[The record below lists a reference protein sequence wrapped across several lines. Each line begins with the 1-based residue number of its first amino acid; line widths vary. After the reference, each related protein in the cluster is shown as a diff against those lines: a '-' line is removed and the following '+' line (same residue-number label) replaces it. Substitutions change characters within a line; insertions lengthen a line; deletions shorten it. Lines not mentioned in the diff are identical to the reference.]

1 MSSIGIESKRIIE
14 EIQQNRVELKNAIE
28 ASEARIQL
36 RIEESN
42 ERIRQLETE
51 NSILKLEIEKLER
64 QQKKGN
70 IVIFGLNKERHEIT
84 FDVIRNELKSL
95 LQIDVSLNQ
104 IKDIYSL
111 GSSKNSPVKVEF
123 ASNIT
128 KKQVFANCKK
138 LKGTG
143 ISISQDLTTRQREE
157 LAVLKRHL
165 QTHKQNK
172 NENAYIKGN
181 KLVVNKIEYTVQQL
195 LDFEGGKDEG
205 TKSRSV
211 PSTPTQPLLR
221 GLDEEETT
229 KPVTPSTKP
238 SGANK
243 KLISN
248 QTPGQNLG
256 KIKTRLT
263 SEREKK
269 NKNLN

>member
-70 IVIFGLNKERHEIT
+70 I
-84 FDVIRNELKSL
+84 
-95 LQIDVSLNQ
+95 
-104 IKDIYSL
+104 
-111 GSSKNSPVKVEF
+111 
-123 ASNIT
+123 
-128 KKQVFANCKK
+128 
-138 LKGTG
+138 GTG

-157 LAVLKRHL
+157 LAVLKRNL
-165 QTHKQNK
+165 QSHKQNK

-195 LDFEGGKDEG
+195 LDFEGGEDEG

-221 GLDEEETT
+221 ELDEEETT

-238 SGANK
+238 SGAIK

>member
-128 KKQVFANCKK
+128 KKQVLQTVKIEGNR
-138 LKGTG
+138 

-157 LAVLKRHL
+157 LAVLKDICNH
-165 QTHKQNK
+165 TNK
-172 NENAYIKGN
+172 
-181 KLVVNKIEYTVQQL
+181 
-195 LDFEGGKDEG
+195 
-205 TKSRSV
+205 TK
-211 PSTPTQPLLR
+211 
-221 GLDEEETT
+221 
-229 KPVTPSTKP
+229 
-238 SGANK
+238 
-243 KLISN
+243 
-248 QTPGQNLG
+248 
-256 KIKTRLT
+256 
-263 SEREKK
+263 
-269 NKNLN
+269 

>member
-70 IVIFGLNKERHEIT
+70 I
-84 FDVIRNELKSL
+84 
-95 LQIDVSLNQ
+95 
-104 IKDIYSL
+104 DIYSL

-165 QTHKQNK
+165 QSHKQNK

-195 LDFEGGKDEG
+195 LDFEGGEDEG

-221 GLDEEETT
+221 ELDEEETT

-238 SGANK
+238 SGAIK

>member
-70 IVIFGLNKERHEIT
+70 I
-84 FDVIRNELKSL
+84 
-95 LQIDVSLNQ
+95 
-104 IKDIYSL
+104 
-111 GSSKNSPVKVEF
+111 
-123 ASNIT
+123 
-128 KKQVFANCKK
+128 
-138 LKGTG
+138 GTG

-165 QTHKQNK
+165 QSHKQNK

-195 LDFEGGKDEG
+195 LDFEGGEDEG

-221 GLDEEETT
+221 ELDEEETT

-238 SGANK
+238 SGAIK